1 MLSKNRCWSYSLG
14 ILLLLGLFVNPVFAE
29 VTSLQTNDKSFYKGD
44 EIEFSGTVEN
54 DSTGLVTIVIR
65 DLNNEFVLLTQAI
78 INHDDSFGKNKN

>member
-1 MLSKNRCWSYSLG
+1 MLSKNGYGAYSLG
-14 ILLLLGLFVNPVFAE
+14 LFLLLGLFTNPVFAE
-29 VTSLQTNDKSFYKGD
+29 VTRLQTDNESFYKGD

-78 INHDDSFGKNKN
+78 INHDDSFGKK